1 MSRNALHSR
10 APSHPSAG
18 FDTTQSAH
26 GADSLSQ
33 NLAVTSHSQVV
44 PLKSRAPENPRIL
57 VVTDDDTLAKELALV
72 FRQAGLPA
80 ERTPNMAEGSEA
92 ARSGRFQVVV
102 TAPQLKD
109 GSWKRLAG
117 IAHGY
122 RSGFAVILVAKTF
135 DQNQR
140 TRAIEDGA
148 LDVLDAFHDLP
159 RLPEAARRALW
170 IEYLTGAWPNLEIP
184 TA

>member
-33 NLAVTSHSQVV
+33 NLEVTSQVV

-57 VVTDDDTLAKELALV
+57 VVTDDDTLAKELDLV

-109 GSWKRLAG
+109 GSWKGLAR
-117 IAHGY
+117 IAHSH
-122 RSGFAVILVAKTF
+122 RSGFAVIFVAETL
-135 DQNQR
+135 DPRQR
-140 TRAIEDGA
+140 VQAIAEGA
-148 LDVLDAFHDLP
+148 LDVLDGSNELA
-159 RLPEAARRALW
+159 RVPEAARRALW

-184 TA
+184 TP

>member
-33 NLAVTSHSQVV
+33 NLEVTSQVV

-57 VVTDDDTLAKELALV
+57 VVTDDDTLAKELDLV

-117 IAHGY
+117 IAHSY

-140 TRAIEDGA
+140 SRAMEDGA
-148 LDVLDAFHDLP
+148 LDVLDAFYDLP
-159 RLPEAARRALW
+159 RLPEAVRRALW

>member
-1 MSRNALHSR
+1 MAGNSLYPGE
-10 APSHPSAG
+10 PSHRLGP
-18 FDTTQSAH
+18 FDTTQRAH
-26 GADSLSQ
+26 GADSSSQ
-33 NLAVTSHSQVV
+33 NLELTPQVV
-44 PLKSRAPENPRIL
+44 RLKSRAPESPRIL
-57 VVTDDDTLAKELALV
+57 VVNDDDALAKELARV

-80 ERTPNMAEGSEA
+80 EFTPSMAEGSEA

-117 IAHGY
+117 IAHSY

-135 DQNQR
+135 DPNQR
-140 TRAIEDGA
+140 TQAMEEGV
-148 LDVLDAFHDLP
+148 LDVLDALHDLP

-170 IEYLTGAWPNLEIP
+170 IEYLTGAWPNLEMPIS
-184 TA
+184 